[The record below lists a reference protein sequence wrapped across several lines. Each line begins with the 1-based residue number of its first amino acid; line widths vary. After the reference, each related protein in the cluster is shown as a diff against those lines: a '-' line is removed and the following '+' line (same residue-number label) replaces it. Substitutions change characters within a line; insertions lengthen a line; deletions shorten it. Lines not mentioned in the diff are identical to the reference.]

1 MEKENNTDKSDF
13 TEKEILDLNSLK
25 PFELESKTNI
35 GVFNSSSS
43 GHEEEGIDYNVK
55 QIGNSEWCE
64 CSTEPVVGQ
73 MFFKTGAVKNFTSFT
88 GKYLCW
94 ILFLIKLQT

>member
-13 TEKEILDLNSLK
+13 SENEII
-25 PFELESKTNI
+25 NI
-35 GVFNSSSS
+35 EVINRS
-43 GHEEEGIDYNVK
+43 GSDEEEKGIEHKVK
-55 QIGNSEWCE
+55 RIGNSEWCE
-64 CSTEPVVGQ
+64 CSTEAVVGQ